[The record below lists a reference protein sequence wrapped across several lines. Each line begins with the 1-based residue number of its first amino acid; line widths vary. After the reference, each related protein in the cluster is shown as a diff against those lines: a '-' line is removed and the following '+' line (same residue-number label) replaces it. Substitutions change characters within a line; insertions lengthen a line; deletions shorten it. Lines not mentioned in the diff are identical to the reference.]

1 MLYKASVLPEA
12 ECPEQTA
19 GGRLKLEDGVK
30 SDRTERVGGQEERDS
45 ERGGRERIN
54 E

>member
-1 MLYKASVLPEA
+1 MLYKEKNLPEA

-19 GGRLKLEDGVK
+19 GGRLKMEDRVK
-30 SDRTERVGGQEERDS
+30 SDRTECVGGQEERDS
-45 ERGGRERIN
+45 ERRARERIN